1 MGFMSTLGWSCEGFE
16 GLKEHVLSN
25 LSSDC
30 SVGVE
35 TSSCEDL
42 LLSGEFLKRVNGGSM
57 GNETPS
63 FSEASLSSPRSP
75 HQDFGCLAS
84 DFLISNV
91 SDSEVPPCK
100 VHLSGNSWE
109 LSSVDVFSSEVE
121 RLSSDRVRKFGGL
134 SRVWRPRKLWFSRPS
149 SETRRKR

>member
-1 MGFMSTLGWSCEGFE
+1 MGFMSTLEWSCEGFE

-63 FSEASLSSPRSP
+63 FSEASLSSSRSP
-75 HQDFGCLAS
+75 HQDFGRLAS
-84 DFLISNV
+84 DSLISDKSV
-91 SDSEVPPCK
+91 SEVPPSE

-109 LSSVDVFSSEVE
+109 LSGEDVSSAEVE
-121 RLSSDRVRKFGGL
+121 RSFSDRVLKFGGV
-134 SRVWRPRKLWFSRPS
+134 SRVW
-149 SETRRKR
+149 

>member
-1 MGFMSTLGWSCEGFE
+1 MGFMSTLEWSCEGFE

-57 GNETPS
+57 ENETPS

-84 DFLISNV
+84 DSLISDM
-91 SDSEVPPCK
+91 SDSEAPPSK

-109 LSSVDVFSSEVE
+109 LSGVDVSSSEME
-121 RLSSDRVRKFGGL
+121 RSFFRANLEIWWRLKGL
-134 SRVWRPRKLWFSRPS
+134 VIS
-149 SETRRKR
+149 